1 MKMMEKPLTSEYAQI
16 NTVTPN
22 HDDPWMATVVKASN
36 STSALVI
43 GALLATLLFPLVVQA
58 GESLI
63 GKAVRIID
71 GDTLVLLNDDN
82 QQIRIRLAGIDT
94 PEKKQPFG
102 KRAKQALIELAA
114 GKIIIGDC
122 PKMDHYGRRICKIK
136 VESVDLG
143 LELIRRGFA
152 WHYRKYAHEQSPE
165 DRKAYADSEDQ
176 AKKNR
181 IGLWTDP
188 SPVPPWQWRHR

>member
-1 MKMMEKPLTSEYAQI
+1 M
-16 NTVTPN
+16 NTDTPDHEPGVVSVVN
-22 HDDPWMATVVKASN
+22 ACNPASVLMIGTLMAM
-36 STSALVI
+36 
-43 GALLATLLFPLVVQA
+43 LLFSLAVQA
-58 GESLI
+58 GESLT

-71 GDTLVLLNDDN
+71 GDTLVLLNEDN

-94 PEKKQPFG
+94 PERKQPFG
-102 KRAKQALIELAA
+102 KRAKRALAELAA
-114 GKIIIGDC
+114 GKIVIGDC
-122 PKMDHYGRRICKIK
+122 PKTDRYGRRICKIE
-136 VESVDLG
+136 VESVDVG
-143 LELIRRGFA
+143 LELIRRGLA
-152 WHYRKYAHEQSPE
+152 WHYKKYAHEQSPE